1 MQIRIWPAAA
11 VGILLTACA
20 ASPQKPPAGTVAA
33 RTTSAIQNP
42 DTPYDARIAEAAK
55 RAKEM
60 GYHVETRHGEQ
71 FYCRTV
77 APIGSRLTS
86 KECLTVDSMIQTAR
100 MAEENRAAQMQ
111 SQLCQG
117 PGCVPKVP

>member
-1 MQIRIWPAAA
+1 MQIRILPVAVAAI
-11 VGILLTACA
+11 VLSACA
-20 ASPQKPPAGTVAA
+20 ASPRKPPPRTAA
-33 RTTSAIQNP
+33 AAQQPELS
-42 DTPYDARIAEAAK
+42 YDARIAAADR

-100 MAEENRAAQMQ
+100 MAEENRAAQLQ

-117 PGCVPKVP
+117 AGCVPKVP